1 MGSAYD
7 NVKCFLQY
15 TLCIKKILYT
25 WIFFWLLSACPLRI
39 QSLTIRSV
47 KFSPLL
53 FWVIPL
59 RKCLPHSK
67 NNSSDVAFCRIVN
80 IIQTLGRPSGNF
92 NTAHGG
98 GNGYTVRISFMC
110 AVQINRLSKSA
121 TTKWLKKAFSQQCRR
136 SYRLLFSSWWFW
148 YG

>member
-1 MGSAYD
+1 MF
-7 NVKCFLQY
+7 FLQY
-15 TLCIKKILYT
+15 TLCIKKYYILE
-25 WIFFWLLSACPLRI
+25 FFFGYYQLAPYVSSR
-39 QSLTIRSV
+39 V

-110 AVQINRLSKSA
+110 AVQIYRLSKSA
-121 TTKWLKKAFSQQCRR
+121 TKRWLKKAFSQQCRR
-136 SYRLLFSSWWFW
+136 SFRLLFSSWWFW

>member
-110 AVQINRLSKSA
+110 AVQIYRLSKSA
-121 TTKWLKKAFSQQCRR
+121 TKRWLKKAFSQQCRR
-136 SYRLLFSSWWFW
+136 SFRLLFSSWWFW